1 MPLGPASKVISIAKP
16 IKGIYKR
23 KPLTDKQIDDLLKP
37 PQGPDKRTE
46 AQKRAAQA
54 IYKSTF
60 REP

>member
-1 MPLGPASKVISIAKP
+1 MPIGAVGKGIAKA
-16 IKGIYKR
+16 KSIYKR
-23 KPLTDKQIDDLLKP
+23 KPLTDKEIEDLLVKAVE
-37 PQGPDKRTE
+37 GPDKRTE